1 MGIDKLVD
9 PGEVY
14 IIGEYEVGTATPT
27 GRYKIGMVQNNRTSY
42 DRITEHQTGNPN
54 RLFIADY
61 VVCEASH
68 LVEKLMHAKW
78 NSERIS
84 QEWFDL
90 SATGALA
97 QASADIRNFEA
108 QYGISVARVRA
119 VYYSQPNSGNHP
131 GLSRTEIAQAESW
144 RDEVYELCKDMA
156 KLKFEYK
163 TLEFQLLTMNGVNV
177 VVDSVS
183 RVNITPAYTEF
194 AESLIDPA
202 LKALY
207 MTKTQKRKSDF
218 KFIFTQNSSHLCD
231 IKLTSAHWKT
241 THSTEEA
248 AHEAAKIAWGLISN
262 TITPTTAIA
271 TVQTRTP
278 THETLHESYVEKLK
292 DYDEKKY
299 EKEIIELQLRI
310 MCYDYEGIAGV
321 CSWKRGTQ
329 SNKFNKT
336 AFKVLEPTIFAD
348 DTYKAPKGDTANPS
362 IIKFKSW

>member
-14 IIGEYEVGTATPT
+14 IIGEYQVGTAIPT
-27 GRYKIGMVQNNRTSY
+27 GRYKIGMVQNDRTSY

-68 LVEKLMHAKW
+68 LVEKLMHAEW
-78 NSERIS
+78 NSQRIS

-90 SATGALA
+90 SASGALA
-97 QASADIRNFEA
+97 QAGADIRTFDA
-108 QYGISVARVRA
+108 QYGSSVAMVRA
-119 VYYSQPNSGNHP
+119 VYYSQPNSGDHT
-131 GLSRTEIAQAESW
+131 GLSPAQISQAETW
-144 RDEVYELCKDMA
+144 RDEAYDLCEAMA

-183 RVNITPAYTEF
+183 RVKITPAYLEF
-194 AESLIDPA
+194 AEGEIDPA
-202 LKALY
+202 LRALY
-207 MTKTQKRKSDF
+207 MTKIQKRKNDF
-218 KFIFTQNSSHLCD
+218 RFIFTQNPSRLCD
-231 IKLTSAHWKT
+231 IKLTSGHWKT
-241 THSTEEA
+241 THPAEEA
-248 AHEAAKIAWGLISN
+248 AHNAAKIAWGLVNN
-262 TITPTTAIA
+262 TIAPTTAIT
-271 TVQTRTP
+271 TVQARTS
-278 THETLHESYVEKLK
+278 THEALHESYVEKLK
-292 DYDEKKY
+292 EYDEKKY
-299 EKEIIELQLRI
+299 AKEIIELQLRI

-336 AFKVLEPTIFAD
+336 AFKELEPTIFTD
-348 DTYKAPKGDTANPS
+348 DTYKVPKGDSANPS